1 MQAEIGQNRSI
12 FPTRTKRPESI
23 VTNGVTET
31 RRLRCVISAMGPAED
46 VQEDAC
52 RCNAGAVQTS
62 WARPRR
68 AQSLYG
74 GTMWQAPPC
83 ELTLSVRTGCV
94 AWKEA
99 THPITSFDNNDLG
112 TLERF
117 ASRTGRP
124 D

>member
-1 MQAEIGQNRSI
+1 MCRKALAAAVRPSTN
-12 FPTRTKRPESI
+12 KR
-23 VTNGVTET
+23 
-31 RRLRCVISAMGPAED
+31 
-46 VQEDAC
+46 
-52 RCNAGAVQTS
+52 
-62 WARPRR
+62 WARPHR

-83 ELTLSVRTGCV
+83 ELLLTASTGC
-94 AWKEA
+94 AARKET

-117 ASRTGRP
+117 ASRTGRA